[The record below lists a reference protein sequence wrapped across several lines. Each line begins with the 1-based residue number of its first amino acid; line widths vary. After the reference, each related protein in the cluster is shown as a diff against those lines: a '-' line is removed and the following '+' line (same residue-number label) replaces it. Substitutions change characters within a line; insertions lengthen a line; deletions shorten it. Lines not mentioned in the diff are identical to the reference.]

1 MKTLETVLRNI
12 LSEQGGKLK
21 KVRVDDPPIPIE
33 APDIVPQMRRE
44 IIKTA
49 NRTGL
54 QFAQRHGA
62 VLDAWSAFEI
72 KIVAT
77 KSGQSTVKEISNGA
91 AAVKVIQDIIKKQ
104 GNNYYGAGGALDKIE
119 SDGISKYMYI
129 VGTNVSKRNRVFKY
143 NVWVCNFHQ
152 LFKLSAQLHKTKNV
166 GFYDVINDIRLSSTY
181 KLGNIVVF
189 SIQEAQQ
196 WFTALESA
204 LKQNNMN
211 PKPENSRVL
220 IPELEYLS
228 TDYDP
233 EKETFQSKTVEILT
247 TADMEKYGY
256 VGPFRGTARIDR
268 DVYGN
273 DILIPIRG
281 SYPIVD
287 IQEGTMGMFT
297 GDFKNG
303 APINGTIIYDDGDT
317 YSGDLKNI
325 YTYIDPETGYPTF
338 KFERGGLTSK
348 QSKQQYLDAAN
359 IYANS
364 DKSIILLLQ
373 QDIIKMLDNNPD
385 WIASFS
391 NTEYKTKAFDSF
403 KATGVWSESMR
414 NMSLLLNAQFL
425 GNDILI
431 PNTTQIR
438 NEAYTDIP
446 AKTRDAIIE
455 HQTKKIPA

>member
-12 LSEQGGKLK
+12 LIEQSGKLK
-21 KVRVDDPPIPIE
+21 KVRVEDPPIPLE
-33 APDIVPQMRRE
+33 VPDTVPEMRRE

-77 KSGQSTVKEISNGA
+77 KSGKSFVSSFTTGA
-91 AAVKVIQDIIKKQ
+91 AAAQVIGDISKKQ
-104 GNNYYGAGGALDKIE
+104 GNNYYSAGGALDKVE
-119 SDGISKYMYI
+119 SDGISKYMYV
-129 VGTNVSKRNRVFKY
+129 VGPNVSKRNRVFKY

-152 LFKLSAQLHKTKNV
+152 LYKLSLDLHKTKNV
-166 GFYDVINDIRLSSTY
+166 GFYDVVNDIRQSSAY

-189 SIQEAQQ
+189 SVQEAQQ
-196 WFTALESA
+196 WFTALELA

-220 IPELEYLS
+220 IPELEYLG
-228 TDYDP
+228 TDYEP
-233 EKETFQSKTVEILT
+233 EAETFQAKTVEILT
-247 TADMEKYGY
+247 ADDQLKYGY
-256 VGPFRGTARIDR
+256 LGSFRGTARIEVDTF
-268 DVYGN
+268 GN
-273 DILIPIRG
+273 TILIPIRG

-287 IQEGTMGMFT
+287 LDKENKQGVFT

-303 APINGTIIYDDGDT
+303 APSNGTITYEDGDT
-317 YSGDLKNI
+317 YSGDLSNV
-325 YTYIDPETGYPTF
+325 YTFTNPETGYPSFRFTS
-338 KFERGGLTSK
+338 GLTSK
-348 QSKQQYLDAAN
+348 ESKQKYLDAAN
-359 IYANS
+359 IYDTS
-364 DKSIILLLQ
+364 DKSVILLLQ
-373 QDIIKMLDNNPD
+373 QDIIKMLENNPD
-385 WIASFS
+385 WVASFS
-391 NTEYKTKAFDSF
+391 NTEYKAKAFDTF
-403 KATGVWSESMR
+403 KATGVWGESMR

-431 PNTTQIR
+431 PNTQQIR
-438 NEAYTDIP
+438 SQAYTDIP

-455 HQTKKIPA
+455 HQTKKIPV